1 MLDLRPRHSSLERE
15 MGAPGRP
22 AVSSSSSAVWLDED
36 GAWRTTL
43 RGPAVLADPRIN
55 KGTAFSLEEREA
67 LDLIGILPHRV
78 LSLED
83 QVRRVYRQFR
93 SQPTPLAKHLLLG
106 ELRDR
111 NQVLFY
117 RLLTDHLSELL
128 PIIYTPTVGEAIQS
142 YSHEYRRPRGV
153 YLCTENPAAIERSLL
168 ATGVQP
174 EDVDLVV
181 ATDAQAILGIGD
193 WGIGGMGISLGK
205 LTVYTTAAGIDP

>member
-1 MLDLRPRHSSLERE
+1 MLEVNHRDGDADAGWPHQAR
-15 MGAPGRP
+15 AA
-22 AVSSSSSAVWLDED
+22 AVSRSPSVWLDEE

-67 LDLIGILPHRV
+67 LDLVGILPHRV

-117 RLLTDHLSELL
+117 RLLSDHLSELL
-128 PIIYTPTVGEAIQS
+128 PLIYT
-142 YSHEYRRPRGV
+142 
-153 YLCTENPAAIERSLL
+153 
-168 ATGVQP
+168 
-174 EDVDLVV
+174 
-181 ATDAQAILGIGD
+181 
-193 WGIGGMGISLGK
+193 
-205 LTVYTTAAGIDP
+205 